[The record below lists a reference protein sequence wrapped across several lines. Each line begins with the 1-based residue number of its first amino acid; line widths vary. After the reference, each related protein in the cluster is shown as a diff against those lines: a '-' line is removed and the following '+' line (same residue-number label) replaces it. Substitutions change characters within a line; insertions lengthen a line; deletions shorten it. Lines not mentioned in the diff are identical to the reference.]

1 MSRRLYTILSCKT
14 AMGRQLPGPR
24 VRGLRCDQWRVKF
37 RTPLGIAPQPDKA
50 AGTILNNPS
59 LCQVI
64 TFRNAADSQSIKPG
78 ISARVP
84 LSPVPTLLHLFFSG
98 DCSLLRETLPQYYG
112 PRRR

>member
-37 RTPLGIAPQPDKA
+37 RTPLGIAPQSDKA

-84 LSPVPTLLHLFFSG
+84 LSPVPTLLHLFFIG

>member
-14 AMGRQLPGPR
+14 TMGRQLPVPR

>member
-1 MSRRLYTILSCKT
+1 M
-14 AMGRQLPGPR
+14 
-24 VRGLRCDQWRVKF
+24 F
-37 RTPLGIAPQPDKA
+37 RTPLGIASQPDKVA
-50 AGTILNNPS
+50 ETILKNPS

-64 TFRNAADSQSIKPG
+64 TLRNAADSQSIKPG

-84 LSPVPTLLHLFFSG
+84 LSPAPTLLHLFFTG

>member
-1 MSRRLYTILSCKT
+1 M
-14 AMGRQLPGPR
+14 
-24 VRGLRCDQWRVKF
+24 F
-37 RTPLGIAPQPDKA
+37 RAPLGIAPQPDKA
-50 AGTILNNPS
+50 AGNILNNPS

>member
-1 MSRRLYTILSCKT
+1 MRLMFK
-14 AMGRQLPGPR
+14 
-24 VRGLRCDQWRVKF
+24 
-37 RTPLGIAPQPDKA
+37 TPLGIAPQPDKA
-50 AGTILNNPS
+50 AGNILKHPS

-64 TFRNAADSQSIKPG
+64 TFRNGTDSRSIKPG

-84 LSPVPTLLHLFFSG
+84 LSPAPTLLHLFFTG